1 MADASTV
8 ANGVQRDRL
17 IVLAAVAAATV
28 VAWIYVVIRA
38 QGMSDMGA
46 MGGAAQ
52 VQMTDWTMVDLLVLF
67 VMWTIMM
74 IGMMLPSAV
83 PLILNFA
90 AETRQ
95 ERQETRVLAPTA
107 ALVLG
112 YVAVWTGFSVVATI
126 GQWALHEAA
135 LISPMM
141 VSTSPV
147 LSGILL
153 LAAGIYQL
161 TPMQYNLLKRC
172 RQPLQ
177 FLRLNWREGTGG
189 AFVMGLEHGAYC
201 LGCCFVLM
209 GILFFGGVMNL
220 LLLAAVTVF
229 VLIEKALPYGNIAGR
244 VSGPLMIAAGV
255 YVLVVQP

>member
-1 MADASTV
+1 MADASAI
-8 ANGVQRDRL
+8 ANGARHDRI
-17 IVLAAVAAATV
+17 IVMAAVAAATV
-28 VAWIYVVIRA
+28 VAWIYVAIQS
-38 QGMSDMGA
+38 QGMSDVSA
-46 MGGAAQ
+46 AAQ
-52 VQMTDWTMVDLLVLF
+52 LQIKAWTTVDLVVLF

-95 ERQETRVLAPTA
+95 DRQETRVLAPTT

-112 YVAVWTGFSVVATI
+112 YVAVWTCFSVVATI
-126 GQWALHEAA
+126 AQWALHEAA

-147 LSGILL
+147 LSGTLL
-153 LAAGIYQL
+153 LAAGAYQL

-172 RQPLQ
+172 RQPLE
-177 FLRLNWREGTGG
+177 FLRLHWREGTGG
-189 AFVMGLEHGAYC
+189 AFVMGLEHGMYC

-229 VLIEKALPYGNIAGR
+229 VLFEKALPFGNVAGL
-244 VSGPLMIAAGV
+244 VSGPLMIAAGI
-255 YVLVVQP
+255 YVLV

>member
-1 MADASTV
+1 MADASTL
-8 ANGVQRDRL
+8 ANGARRDRL
-17 IVLAAVAAATV
+17 IVLAAVAAVIAV
-28 VAWIYVVIRA
+28 SWIYVVIRA
-38 QGMSDMGA
+38 QGMSDTGA
-46 MGGAAQ
+46 MGAAAQ
-52 VQMTDWTMVDLLVLF
+52 IQMKDWTTVDLLVLF

-83 PLILNFA
+83 PLLLNFA

-112 YVAVWTGFSVVATI
+112 YVAVWTGFSVLATI

-135 LISPMM
+135 LLSPMM

-147 LSGILL
+147 LSGALL
-153 LAAGIYQL
+153 LAAGVYQL

-177 FLRLNWREGTGG
+177 FMRLNWREGTGG
-189 AFVMGLEHGAYC
+189 AFVTGLEHGAYC

-220 LLLAAVTVF
+220 LLLAAVTAF
-229 VLIEKALPYGNIAGR
+229 VLFEKALPNGNIAGR
-244 VSGPLMIAAGV
+244 VSGPLMIAAGI
-255 YVLVVQP
+255 YVLVQS

>member
-1 MADASTV
+1 MADVSTI
-8 ANGVQRDRL
+8 ANGARRDRL
-17 IVLAAVAAATV
+17 IVLAAVAAVLA
-28 VAWIYVVIRA
+28 VAWIYVAIRA

-46 MGGAAQ
+46 MGAATQ
-52 VQMTDWTMVDLLVLF
+52 IPMKDWTTVELLLLF

-74 IGMMLPSAV
+74 MGMMLPSAV

-95 ERQETRVLAPTA
+95 ERQEARVLAPTT

-112 YVAVWTGFSVVATI
+112 YVAVWTGFSVLATI

-135 LISPMM
+135 LLSPMM

-147 LSGILL
+147 LSGVLL
-153 LAAGIYQL
+153 LAAGVYQL

-172 RQPLQ
+172 RQPLH

-220 LLLAAVTVF
+220 LLLAAVTAF
-229 VLIEKALPYGNIAGR
+229 VLFEKALPYGNIAGR

>member
-1 MADASTV
+1 MADATTIV
-8 ANGVQRDRL
+8 NGARRDRL
-17 IVLAAVAAATV
+17 IVLAAVAAVIA
-28 VAWIYVVIRA
+28 VAWIYVAIQA

-46 MGGAAQ
+46 IGAATQ
-52 VQMTDWTMVDLLVLF
+52 IQMKAWTTVDLLVLF

-74 IGMMLPSAV
+74 VGMMLPSAV

-95 ERQETRVLAPTA
+95 ERQEARVLAPTD

-112 YVAVWTGFSVVATI
+112 YVAVWTGFSVLATI
-126 GQWALHEAA
+126 GQWSLHEAA
-135 LISPMM
+135 LLSPTM

-147 LSGILL
+147 LSGLLL
-153 LAAGIYQL
+153 LAAGVYQL

-172 RQPLQ
+172 RQPLH
-177 FLRLNWREGTGG
+177 FLRLNWREGIGG
-189 AFVMGLEHGAYC
+189 AFVMGLKHGAYC

-229 VLIEKALPYGNIAGR
+229 VLFEKALPFGNVAGL
-244 VSGPLMIAAGV
+244 VSGPLMIATGI
-255 YVLVVQP
+255 YVLV

>member
-1 MADASTV
+1 MADSPTI
-8 ANGVQRDRL
+8 ANGARHDRPI
-17 IVLAAVAAATV
+17 IVAAVVAV
-28 VAWIYVVIRA
+28 IGVAWIYVAIRA

-46 MGGAAQ
+46 MGSATQIQLKA
-52 VQMTDWTMVDLLVLF
+52 WTTVDLLVLF

-90 AETRQ
+90 AETRHK
-95 ERQETRVLAPTA
+95 RQEARVFAPAA

-135 LISPMM
+135 LLSPMM

-147 LSGILL
+147 LSGLLL
-153 LAAGIYQL
+153 LAAGVYQL

-177 FLRLNWREGTGG
+177 FMRLNWQEGTGG

-220 LLLAAVTVF
+220 LLLAVVTVF

-244 VSGPLMIAAGV
+244 VSGPLMIAVGV
-255 YVLVVQP
+255 YVLVVKP

>member
-1 MADASTV
+1 VADASTI
-8 ANGVQRDRL
+8 ANRARQDRF
-17 IVLAAVAAATV
+17 IVVAAVAAATV
-28 VAWIYVVIRA
+28 VAWIYIAIRA
-38 QGMSDMGA
+38 QGMTDMGDA
-46 MGGAAQ
+46 MQ
-52 VQMTDWTMVDLLVLF
+52 IESWTAVELVLLF

-95 ERQETRVLAPTA
+95 KQQEARVLAPTA

-112 YVAVWTGFSVVATI
+112 YVTVWTGFSVLATI

-135 LISPMM
+135 LLSPMM
-141 VSTSPV
+141 VSTSSV

-153 LAAGIYQL
+153 LAAGAYQL

-177 FLRLNWREGTGG
+177 FLRLKWREGTGG

-201 LGCCFVLM
+201 LGCCFILM
-209 GILFFGGVMNL
+209 GVLFFGGVMNL
-220 LLLAAVTVF
+220 LLLAALTVF
-229 VLIEKALPYGNIAGR
+229 VLIEKASPYGNIAGR
-244 VSGPLMIAAGV
+244 ISGPLMIAAGV
-255 YVLVVQP
+255 YVLVA

>member
-1 MADASTV
+1 MADAPTI
-8 ANGVQRDRL
+8 ANGARHDRR
-17 IVLAAVAAATV
+17 IVLAAVAAVIA

-38 QGMSDMGA
+38 QGMSDMGD
-46 MGGAAQ
+46 AAQ
-52 VQMTDWTMVDLLVLF
+52 VQMTAWTTVELLLLF
-67 VMWTIMM
+67 VTWTIMM

-95 ERQETRVLAPTA
+95 ERSETRVLAPTA

-135 LISPMM
+135 LLSPMM

-147 LSGILL
+147 LSGVLL
-153 LAAGIYQL
+153 LAAGAYQL

-172 RQPLQ
+172 RQPLH

-229 VLIEKALPYGNIAGR
+229 VLIQKAWPYGNIAGL
-244 VSGPLMIAAGV
+244 VSGPWLIAASI
-255 YVLVVQP
+255 YFLVQP

>member
-1 MADASTV
+1 MADAPTIAKGS
-8 ANGVQRDRL
+8 RSDRL
-17 IVLAAVAAATV
+17 IVLAAVAAVIA
-28 VAWIYVVIRA
+28 VAWIYVAIQA
-38 QGMSDMGA
+38 QSMSDMGD
-46 MGGAAQ
+46 AAR
-52 VQMTDWTMVDLLVLF
+52 VQMTAWSTADLRVLF

-83 PLILNFA
+83 PLMLNFA
-90 AETRQ
+90 TETRE
-95 ERQETRVLAPTA
+95 ERREGRVLAPTA

-112 YVAVWTGFSVVATI
+112 YVAVWAGFSVLATI

-135 LISPMM
+135 LLSPMM

-147 LSGILL
+147 LSGVLL

-209 GILFFGGVMNL
+209 GLLFFGGVMNL
-220 LLLAAVTVF
+220 LLLAALTVF
-229 VLIEKALPYGNIAGR
+229 VLFEKALPYGNIAGR

>member
-1 MADASTV
+1 MADTPTI
-8 ANGVQRDRL
+8 ANGARHDRP
-17 IVLAAVAAATV
+17 IILAAVAAVVA
-28 VAWIYVVIRA
+28 VAWIYVAIRA

-46 MGGAAQ
+46 MGSATQIQLKA
-52 VQMTDWTMVDLLVLF
+52 WTTVDLLVLF

-90 AETRQ
+90 AETRHK
-95 ERQETRVLAPTA
+95 RQDAQVFAPATALA
-107 ALVLG
+107 LG

-135 LISPMM
+135 LLSPMM

-147 LSGILL
+147 LSGVLL
-153 LAAGIYQL
+153 LAAGVYQL

-244 VSGPLMIAAGV
+244 VSGPLMIAVGI

>member
-1 MADASTV
+1 MAEASAI
-8 ANGVQRDRL
+8 ANGARRDRI

-28 VAWIYVVIRA
+28 VAWIYVAIRA
-38 QGMSDMGA
+38 QGMADMGA
-46 MGGAAQ
+46 AAQ
-52 VQMTDWTMVDLLVLF
+52 LQITTWTTVDLLVLF

-83 PLILNFA
+83 PMILNFA

-95 ERQETRVLAPTA
+95 ERQETRVLGPTT
-107 ALVLG
+107 ALALG

-126 GQWALHEAA
+126 AQWALHEAA

-147 LSGILL
+147 LSGTLL
-153 LAAGIYQL
+153 LAAGVFQL

-172 RQPLQ
+172 RQPLE

-189 AFVMGLEHGAYC
+189 AFVMGLEHGVYC

-229 VLIEKALPYGNIAGR
+229 VLFEKALPYGNVAGR
-244 VSGPLMIAAGV
+244 VSGPLLIAAGI
-255 YVLVVQP
+255 YVLI